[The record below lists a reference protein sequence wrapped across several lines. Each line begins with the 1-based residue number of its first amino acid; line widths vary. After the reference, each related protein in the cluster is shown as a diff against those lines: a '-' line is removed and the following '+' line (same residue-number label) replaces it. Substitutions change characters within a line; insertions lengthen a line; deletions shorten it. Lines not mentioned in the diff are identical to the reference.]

1 MIKTWLSSDKSS
13 RRLRTRRDLIRFVD
27 MNAARGDGG
36 QLSAS
41 ELLTSSD
48 LHTTPYYPGTPAYW
62 ARLGSQCC
70 TPVDS
75 QQRPAEEAR
84 AGQGNAY
91 AIRVPQST
99 LEYRVPGPGF
109 NGPSYTWRLT

>member
-48 LHTTPYYPGTPAYW
+48 LHTTPTTPGRPRPRTGLDW
-62 ARLGSQCC
+62 ARNVVLQ
-70 TPVDS
+70 
-75 QQRPAEEAR
+75 
-84 AGQGNAY
+84 
-91 AIRVPQST
+91 
-99 LEYRVPGPGF
+99 
-109 NGPSYTWRLT
+109 